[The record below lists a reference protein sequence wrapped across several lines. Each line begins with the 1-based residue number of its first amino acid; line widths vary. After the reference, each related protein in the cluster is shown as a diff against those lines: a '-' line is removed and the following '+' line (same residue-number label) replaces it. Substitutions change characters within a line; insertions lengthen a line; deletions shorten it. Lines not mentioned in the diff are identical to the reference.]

1 MGEEKENWRSELD
14 DINGLSLI
22 DFSAEDDNL
31 LLSSFLDPTTF
42 DFSDTD
48 KEDRGLCLFGDTHN
62 CCDEETLG
70 STTLEEKEPHKIM
83 KTNLRKSVLEPDEL
97 SSMMG
102 RKSLPAVQED
112 LHRST
117 ESMSTL
123 KSDCTVE
130 TGQEFF
136 MCDAATPDKRKD
148 LGSTEAVPSPTTST
162 LDDHGSEEKMK
173 PNPIR
178 KRPGIRSQGLAKATK
193 HPVASEEHNT
203 SISRPSTGL
212 NRPSS
217 GLSKTKRA
225 SVDTNKAKQE
235 TNPKSSGGK
244 EPLASR
250 VPISRR
256 PRPIVSTPV
265 VPFKSA
271 LRSSVASK
279 NELTSSC
286 SSIESCLS
294 VSSTASNKPSIH
306 SVKQK
311 KDQSLRIASH
321 SLANRPKSSAG
332 SRNIDQLK
340 VPPLSAGRTYKFN
353 VSRLSSSVDWSSES
367 PRAFTPNKMAKGNK
381 KSVHGDNGPPTDYT
395 TQTLKPL
402 NNSKD
407 VSVVQDDPKPSA
419 SMMKPTGL
427 RVPSPKVG
435 YFDGARGSVARTPTG
450 SCTGPV
456 SGLSKHGAC
465 SPDEFTPSRTA
476 KSQPTMSKAAVR
488 PVSRSSRLIVSASPK
503 LTNKRYSK
511 VSAEEQLG

>member
-83 KTNLRKSVLEPDEL
+83 KTNLRKSLAWDKAFFTNAGVLEPDEL

-162 LDDHGSEEKMK
+162 LDDPSSEEKMK

-340 VPPLSAGRTYKFN
+340 VPPVSA
-353 VSRLSSSVDWSSES
+353 
-367 PRAFTPNKMAKGNK
+367 GNK